1 MSEPLDL
8 QAIDTAPVP
17 PPAPDGAPPAPA
29 VAAVAPPGA
38 SPFYSSLPEDWR
50 VQAVTG
56 AGVKDVDAEKMAKHL
71 ERYTDLPNALKAGY
85 EAANKIRQGLVSNGL
100 PENPTPEE
108 LATYREAHGIPADGK
123 YALTLAEGLALSD
136 EDQAIMEDVFKAAHG
151 NNVPAKALSEITS
164 SFLAAR
170 VKAAEMIEQNDLRDE
185 REGQA
190 KLKQE
195 WGRDYEPNL
204 NACNNLLNRL
214 PQETL
219 DQLLDARSADGKK
232 LVNNIEF
239 VSFLA
244 DLERKVNPQATIMQN
259 SGGAVQTRDA
269 RIQALE
275 AKMRDRD
282 SWFKDSAAQEELR
295 SLYANKEKYG

>member
-17 PPAPDGAPPAPA
+17 PPSPDAAPPAPA
-29 VAAVAPPGA
+29 VAAVSPPGA
-38 SPFYSSLPEDWR
+38 SPFYSSLPRDWR
-50 VQAVTG
+50 VQAVAG

-85 EAANKIRQGLVSNGL
+85 EAANKIRQGLVSSGL

-123 YALTLAEGLALSD
+123 YELALAEGLALSD
-136 EDQAIMEDVFKAAHG
+136 EDQAIMDDVYKAAHA
-151 NNVPAKALSEITS
+151 NNVPAKVLSEITN

-170 VKAAEMIEQNDLRDE
+170 VKTAEMIEQNDIKDE
-185 REGQA
+185 RDGQA

-219 DQLLDARSADGKK
+219 DQLLDARSPDGKK

-295 SLYANKEKYG
+295 TLYANKEKYG

>member
-1 MSEPLDL
+1 M
-8 QAIDTAPVP
+8 
-17 PPAPDGAPPAPA
+17 
-29 VAAVAPPGA
+29 
-38 SPFYSSLPEDWR
+38 
-50 VQAVTG
+50 
-56 AGVKDVDAEKMAKHL
+56 
-71 ERYTDLPNALKAGY
+71 
-85 EAANKIRQGLVSNGL
+85 
-100 PENPTPEE
+100 
-108 LATYREAHGIPADGK
+108 
-123 YALTLAEGLALSD
+123 
-136 EDQAIMEDVFKAAHG
+136 
-151 NNVPAKALSEITS
+151 
-164 SFLAAR
+164 
-170 VKAAEMIEQNDLRDE
+170 
-185 REGQA
+185 
-190 KLKQE
+190 
-195 WGRDYEPNL
+195 
-204 NACNNLLNRL
+204 NRL

-232 LVNNIEF
+232 LVNNIEC

>member
-1 MSEPLDL
+1 VH
-8 QAIDTAPVP
+8 ATAPVP

-85 EAANKIRQGLVSNGL
+85 EAANKIRQGLVSSGL
-100 PENPTPEE
+100 PENPTPED

-123 YALTLAEGLALSD
+123 YELTLAEGLALSD
-136 EDQAIMEDVFKAAHG
+136 EDQAIMDDVFKAAHG
-151 NNVPAKALSEITS
+151 NNVPAKVLSEITS

-185 REGQA
+185 QEGQA
-190 KLKQE
+190 KLKQV